1 MKNCEYLGK
10 AISSPLMLSGRYT
23 PRQWSCFQKFLSH
36 QKWWRFRIFEVFAKQ
51 KNAFISKTVLDGA
64 NSTTFLTCWISLQST
79 HANFQ
84 NIFVSPN
91 IAAIFEFFAKI
102 AKHKN
107 AYILKTVLDRADCAD
122 FGCHNSIRLET
133 EHFLNTL
140 ALTFISFSGR
150 FVFAM

>member
-1 MKNCEYLGK
+1 MVLFSKIFVSPKMVVMLNFRSFCKTQKCSYLK
-10 AISSPLMLSGRYT
+10 KM
-23 PRQWSCFQKFLSH
+23 
-36 QKWWRFRIFEVFAKQ
+36 
-51 KNAFISKTVLDGA
+51 LDGA
-64 NSTTFLTCWISLQST
+64 NSTKFLTCWISLQSS

-91 IAAIFEFFAKI
+91 IAAILNFFAKI

-107 AYILKTVLDRADCAD
+107 AYILKTMLDRADCAD

-140 ALTFISFSGR
+140 ALTFISFSAR
-150 FVFAM
+150 FFLRAIL